1 MALVSKSIP
10 NLINGVS
17 QQPPEIRLATQSEVQ
32 ENGISSVANGLE
44 KRPGTTVAQKI
55 LSSVSGSFH
64 IHSIRRDEDE
74 SYTVLLGGT
83 NGAAS
88 DKFLRVFDKDGNEMP
103 VQKNSYASTPVFSTI
118 DNAGLS
124 YFTDVIDFSTDV
136 KATTITDTTFYVS
149 NKKTI
154 TKATADAQTSGQ
166 DGGGNK
172 SSIYKCVKD
181 KTDGEGYNE
190 RFNYFQAIVKILY
203 WEGKITLRE
212 GFEIE
217 KFVVRDN
224 IHKSHE
230 FHAKVHY
237 EYLVNHKINVITK
250 KENYEELVSQF
261 QPSTWL
267 LG

>member
-1 MALVSKSIP
+1 MGGTPGRNFILDWGLKEGHERVWMLDDNIKEYNRLYHGIKTPIMSSVIFTHVEDYICRYDNVGSVGHNYNPLVREGDFRTCIVKNNKNYSSMCLP
-10 NLINGVS
+10 TN
-17 QQPPEIRLATQSEVQ
+17 PEIRFRYKHQ
-32 ENGISSVANGLE
+32 EDNLISIEFIEKGYCNLCFNSV
-44 KRPGTTVAQKI
+44 V
-55 LSSVSGSFH
+55 
-64 IHSIRRDEDE
+64 
-74 SYTVLLGGT
+74 Y
-83 NGAAS
+83 
-88 DKFLRVFDKDGNEMP
+88 DKN
-103 VQKNSYASTPVFSTI
+103 
-118 DNAGLS
+118 
-124 YFTDVIDFSTDV
+124 
-136 KATTITDTTFYVS
+136 
-149 NKKTI
+149 
-154 TKATADAQTSGQ
+154 TSGQ